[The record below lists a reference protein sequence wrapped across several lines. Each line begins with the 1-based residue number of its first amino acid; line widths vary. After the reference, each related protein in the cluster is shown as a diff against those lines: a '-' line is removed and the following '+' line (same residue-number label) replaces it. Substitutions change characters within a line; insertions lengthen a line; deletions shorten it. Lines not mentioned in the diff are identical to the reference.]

1 MHNNSY
7 NIKVALSCSENLIKS
22 FEEVKQFFG
31 FKLKNLDLLNDKIL
45 LDEYDV
51 LLMDNNV
58 KTNISLENIQIPKVL
73 IKKQGEKNNKDSIFN
88 LVITLPIN
96 LIDFNQNIINLS
108 QKHKFGKNSLIK
120 IKDYVLDKNERTLK
134 RNDKKIKI
142 TEKEIYFIETLFE
155 STEPVN
161 KNFILENVWKY
172 SKSTDTHTVETHI
185 YRLRQKIKNNFNDN
199 NFIKHST
206 KGYTL

>member
-7 NIKVALSCSENLIKS
+7 NIKVALSCTENLIKS

-31 FKLKNLDLLNDKIL
+31 FKIKNLDILNDKIL

-73 IKKQGEKNNKDSIFN
+73 IKKQGEKNNKESIFN

-108 QKHKFGKNSLIK
+108 QK
-120 IKDYVLDKNERTLK
+120 E
-134 RNDKKIKI
+134 
-142 TEKEIYFIETLFE
+142 
-155 STEPVN
+155 
-161 KNFILENVWKY
+161 
-172 SKSTDTHTVETHI
+172 
-185 YRLRQKIKNNFNDN
+185 
-199 NFIKHST
+199 
-206 KGYTL
+206 